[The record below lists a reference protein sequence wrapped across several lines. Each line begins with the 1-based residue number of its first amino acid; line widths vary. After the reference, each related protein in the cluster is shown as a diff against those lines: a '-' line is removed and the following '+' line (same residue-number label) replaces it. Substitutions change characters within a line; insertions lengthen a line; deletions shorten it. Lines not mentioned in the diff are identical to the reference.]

1 MGQQVAPNSVPV
13 VNRVVPGGS
22 PAPAASR
29 LARGR
34 KSAPRYMPLLVLA
47 LISLAAG
54 ITAAIVNRPAS
65 VTLITPHE
73 RVITESI
80 AASGLVGGYREVAV
94 GAQAGGIVAS
104 VNVVEGQRVHKGDLL
119 AVVDNAL
126 ASAQVIQARQAVAT
140 ARAQLAQQSARALS
154 SEVDAAIQRWH
165 QARILAGERRSQVA
179 TAREASS
186 QTAASISQALAQ
198 LDKARRDVDS
208 ANARLALKTKM
219 RDRANALL
227 SQGAIAQQDADQA
240 SADYDVAVNEVASA
254 QSQVAYSQSAVKSAE
269 AASRSAA
276 HDILVAQAEAGGA
289 ARALAIAAA
298 DLATLKS
305 QPRPESVS
313 LARQHVRDAETALR
327 VQEANAGSTQVR
339 TPFDGIVTKILA
351 EPGSS
356 SLSGIIKLVEIGH
369 PEIRVNVDE
378 MNLGSLYVGCPA
390 VITST
395 AYPGNRANG
404 RVNRVGAQ
412 VDSSSGTVEVAVRFD
427 PAITWLRPGQTVDV
441 NLVVKP
447 SVKRLLIPMSAVRK
461 TAAGDVVVV
470 VRDGRAVDRPVT
482 IGAPAG
488 SDVPILTGLSA
499 SQAIILN
506 ADKVSAGKRVR
517 IAGRR

>member
-34 KSAPRYMPLLVLA
+34 KRAPRYMPLLVLA

-198 LDKARRDVDS
+198 LDKARLDVDS

-254 QSQVAYSQSAVKSAE
+254 QSQVAYSQSAE

-356 SLSGIIKLVEIGH
+356 SLSGIIKLVEIGR

-404 RVNRVGAQ
+404 RVSRVGAQ
-412 VDSSSGTVEVAVRFD
+412 VDSSSGTVEVVVRFD